1 MSLALLYSVS
11 EFKKNIVLIEIKS
24 GRQVFFLETDKK
36 RFFSP
41 QNRQKNFWFST
52 SAVFDHPK
60 SEQNTYGT
68 NKTDTHKIEA
78 KIMAFT

>member
-1 MSLALLYSVS
+1 MS
-11 EFKKNIVLIEIKS
+11 EIKN
-24 GRQVFFLETDKK
+24 GRQVFFLETDMK

-41 QNRQKNFWFST
+41 QNRQNCLWYST

-60 SEQNTYGT
+60 LEHNTYGT
-68 NKTDTHKIEA
+68 NKTDTDKIEA